1 MLPTVYGF
9 QMRGGEYLEFVA
21 NRVRK
26 IKEHKVDA
34 CCLLPTIQQILEVEV
49 ARLKTQNCGGK
60 VRNGCLIV
68 ISGHLI
74 LRPKKVPNSSR
85 SQIKVIREV
94 VVVATIPEADEFDD
108 LLAKYDLDQKSLERI
123 LGMYLIYIPDDCE
136 FAAKLFERA
145 YRTSL
150 HDGLGLTIAKIR
162 EEYWIPLL
170 R

>member
-1 MLPTVYGF
+1 
-9 QMRGGEYLEFVA
+9 MRGGEYLEFVA

-34 CCLLPTIQQILEVEV
+34 CCLLPTIQLILEVEV

-94 VVVATIPEADEFDD
+94 VVVATVPEADEFDD
-108 LLAKYDLDQKSLERI
+108 LLAKYDLKRALRVCVWISRFVCSCRGAKRVGPITIEEMREQTVWWIRRANELSC
-123 LGMYLIYIPDDCE
+123 LINTP
-136 FAAKLFERA
+136 
-145 YRTSL
+145 TSN
-150 HDGLGLTIAKIR
+150 
-162 EEYWIPLL
+162 YN
-170 R
+170 